1 VALGPC
7 AKIAGEWLQRAT
19 RSHSRHNLAVEPLVC
34 ARSESHCVAPVA
46 GAQPVY
52 YKLRSLFEVFKA
64 PTTLKTPHSDP
75 LVDPF
80 CAEYSSLNNAALK
93 SDFVNLPEL
102 CSYARKCAEVCSPP
116 RTSMPAAI
124 RGFCRCHTSL
134 SSRGFCGFIEF
145 TLHNSTS
152 SAEMIGRE
160 AAPGLV
166 ESKITFYK
174 IRSLRTPLVVPVLM
188 RRLAS
193 PRPYLLSAL

>member
-1 VALGPC
+1 MLISRRSALQ
-7 AKIAGEWLQRAT
+7 AIIHELLQSRDGVCYPRPGHPTSRYEERASLLISFSSISLQLSGRDGT
-19 RSHSRHNLAVEPLVC
+19 GWNHRS
-34 ARSESHCVAPVA
+34 
-46 GAQPVY
+46 Y

-152 SAEMIGRE
+152 STEMIGRE

-166 ESKITFYK
+166 ESKITF
-174 IRSLRTPLVVPVLM
+174 L
-188 RRLAS
+188 
-193 PRPYLLSAL
+193 